1 SRGQGLRRNGRT
13 RLRGHR
19 SHGDRVDDSRLLQ
32 RLSQDHGPVA
42 RRTRTMDV
50 DTMTKPAHPSA
61 KSAVEARALRAD
73 IYDFNSAYAACI
85 DDGDIMQWPD
95 FFTEDAI
102 YKVIPREN
110 YDQGL
115 PLATIFA

>member
-1 SRGQGLRRNGRT
+1 
-13 RLRGHR
+13 
-19 SHGDRVDDSRLLQ
+19 
-32 RLSQDHGPVA
+32 
-42 RRTRTMDV
+42 MDV

-115 PLATIFA
+115 PLATIFAEGIPPLEPRHDAGREFNQGVDSGLRCHRRGRCAANRDRRQAHRA